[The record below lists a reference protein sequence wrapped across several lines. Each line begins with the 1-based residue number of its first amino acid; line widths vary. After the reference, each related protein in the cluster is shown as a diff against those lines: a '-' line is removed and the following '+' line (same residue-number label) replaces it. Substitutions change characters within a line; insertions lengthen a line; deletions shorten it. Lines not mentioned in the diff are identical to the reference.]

1 MKKTLT
7 PLNDVYMRAAFHMKR
22 ARDDMFNHHQD
33 ALTQQAT
40 TQRAHVAIVPK
51 TTMK

>member
-7 PLNDVYMRAAFHMKR
+7 PLNDVYMRAALHMKR
-22 ARDDMFNHHQD
+22 ARDDMFNHHED

-40 TQRAHVAIVPK
+40 IQRAYVAIVPK
-51 TTMK
+51 SAMK